1 MSPAMPPPPGAA
13 EPVFTCLP
21 MNSPAATSKRRH
33 RLWPWILGVA
43 LTPPVVLGLM
53 IWSAFHLNREAT
65 ALRQQVML
73 ATGADW
79 NTKVQFSAGPLLL
92 SAVRAGVG
100 CLHDV
105 PPEARAALGA
115 VRSASVG
122 VYERRHPGAP
132 VSRNH
137 LLAAAD
143 QSMARR
149 GWIRIVGVVDAGE
162 TVAIYLPAGGE
173 DAAPS
178 GVCLAVC
185 SGGELVI
192 VAARIEPEE
201 LAALAVQALG
211 RQKLAG
217 L

>member
-1 MSPAMPPPPGAA
+1 
-13 EPVFTCLP
+13 
-21 MNSPAATSKRRH
+21 
-33 RLWPWILGVA
+33 
-43 LTPPVVLGLM
+43 M
-53 IWSAFHLNREAT
+53 IWSAFHLSREAT
-65 ALRQQVML
+65 ALRQQVMI

-79 NTKVQFSAGPLLL
+79 NSKVQFSAGPLLL
-92 SAVRAGVG
+92 AAVRAGVG

-132 VSRNH
+132 VSRDH

-149 GWIRIVGVVDAGE
+149 GWIRIVGVADAGE

-173 DAAPS
+173 SAAPS

-185 SGGELVI
+185 SDRELVI
-192 VAARIEPEE
+192 VAARIEPEA
-201 LAALAVQALG
+201 LAALAVQELG
-211 RQKLAG
+211 RRKLAG

>member
-1 MSPAMPPPPGAA
+1 MNPPATAPRA
-13 EPVFTCLP
+13 
-21 MNSPAATSKRRH
+21 RH
-33 RLWPWILGVA
+33 RYWPWILGFL

-53 IWSAFHLNREAT
+53 VWSTVHLNRDAT
-65 ALRQQVML
+65 ALRQELML

-79 NTKVQFSAGPLLL
+79 NTKVQLSAGPLLL

-100 CLHDV
+100 CIHDL

-122 VYERRHPGAP
+122 VYERRHSAGL

-143 QSMARR
+143 RLMSGR
-149 GWIRIVGVVDAGE
+149 GWIRIVGVADGGD
-162 TVAIYLPAGGE
+162 TVMIYLPAGVE
-173 DAAPS
+173 NSMPS
-178 GVCLAVC
+178 SVCLAVC
-185 SGGELVI
+185 NNRELVI
-192 VAARIEPEE
+192 VAARVEPDA
-201 LAALAVQALG
+201 LAALAVQELAK
-211 RQKLAG
+211 RKLAG